1 MLFLFALKQNGC
13 SAIHYKFL
21 FLFSLKKYST
31 YLKSI
36 YLYIAVFI
44 SSFACLKAQDSIQK
58 SNLQA
63 SFSLQYGKFLGTNDY
78 LKNLKHR
85 DFVGASAEITVQTD
99 GSKEWHR
106 RFGRPYYGGGIVAY
120 DFLKNSAMGEPFA
133 VYGTFGGRIK
143 ETPTHSL
150 NYETRAGFAFNWTPF
165 DLEKGYLNQTFGSS
179 ASIYINFGANYKY
192 YLTKNVDL
200 GLGLNFNHFSNGALK
215 HPNKG
220 LNAFTSNLSLTYRF
234 AEREFAPKDTL
245 SAFDKY
251 STLDVNVFGG
261 IRHSIFFGKD
271 EGFEYEDVDLVEKFK
286 GRYYQNWGMET
297 VYHRQVTYKSSLGLG
312 IGLMYDEDYNNKF
325 YQDENGVIQSTK
337 RFKREQLLLNVFPS
351 YRLSISKF
359 DIHLQPGF
367 YLFKKSG
374 DRRYDKTIFYQRV
387 GFQYTIGKN
396 FLIGIGLRSFKFH
409 KADYIEWRLGY
420 CIFNKKM
427 NNF

>member
-1 MLFLFALKQNGC
+1 M
-13 SAIHYKFL
+13 
-21 FLFSLKKYST
+21 
-31 YLKSI
+31 KSI
-36 YLYIAVFI
+36 HLYIAVFT

-106 RFGRPYYGGGIVAY
+106 RFGRPYYGGGIVAFNY
-120 DFLKNSAMGEPFA
+120 LKNNNMGSPFA
-133 VYGTFGGRIK
+133 VYGTFGGTIK
-143 ETPTHSL
+143 ETPNHSW
-150 NYETRAGFAFNWTPF
+150 NYETSGGFAFNWTPY
-165 DLEKGYLNQTFGSS
+165 DLKKGYNNQTFGSS
-179 ASIYINFGANYKY
+179 VSIYINLGANYKY
-192 YLTKNVDL
+192 YLGKHFDL

-215 HPNKG
+215 LPNKG
-220 LNAFTSNLSLTYRF
+220 MNTFSPKLSLTYHF
-234 AEREFAPKDTL
+234 DERAFAPKDTL

-261 IRHSIFFGKD
+261 VRHSIFYGKD
-271 EGFEYEDVDLVEKFK
+271 PGFEDFDVDMIRKFEGK
-286 GRYYQNWGMET
+286 YHQNWGLET

-325 YQDENGVIQSTK
+325 YQDPDGVIQSTK
-337 RFKREQLLLNVFPS
+337 RFEREQLLLNIFPS

-359 DIHLQPGF
+359 AIQIQPGF
-367 YLFKKSG
+367 YIFRKTI
-374 DRRYDKTIFYQRV
+374 DRRYDKTFFYQRV

-420 CIFNKKM
+420 RIFNNKM

>member
-1 MLFLFALKQNGC
+1 M
-13 SAIHYKFL
+13 
-21 FLFSLKKYST
+21 
-31 YLKSI
+31 KSI

-420 CIFNKKM
+420 RIFNKKK
-427 NNF
+427 NKF

>member
-1 MLFLFALKQNGC
+1 M
-13 SAIHYKFL
+13 
-21 FLFSLKKYST
+21 
-31 YLKSI
+31 KSI

-420 CIFNKKM
+420 RIFNKKDE
-427 NNF
+427 